1 MDTQRQRAAVRV
13 FDEGRRRL
21 PGMPTSTLHGAIS
34 IGRPSLEASPG
45 SESPECSGVARRKF
59 HPVPV
64 IHTGSGQGPAK
75 GSGFYATDR
84 ARKP

>member
-1 MDTQRQRAAVRV
+1 
-13 FDEGRRRL
+13 
-21 PGMPTSTLHGAIS
+21 MPTSTLHGAMS
-34 IGRPSLEASPG
+34 MIGGPASKRPPYLNT
-45 SESPECSGVARRKF
+45 PECSGVARRKF